1 MWRDVLVIGSHQ
13 DLIHVG
19 TQHCYLG
26 CGQVEHVTNRNANFA
41 NRKMTVGGF
50 DMYYVYIHTEREKIC
65 YVYMLYAICGSLII
79 YTQHEK
85 NVLFSLSCLLTLG
98 YSRSGPFPSRQ
109 GSCSAGQPVWA
120 RRLCARRSRRPSLEL
135 RTADGNGTFFK
146 QNYGKPQN
154 MIPKSSGT
162 SNGGCAPATM
172 VTHFLGGQ
180 YLWDHVHD

>member
-1 MWRDVLVIGSHQ
+1 LVADFQVGQ
-13 DLIHVG
+13 DLILSKLIFWGWVKNVAGRSGHWFSPRLDSCG
-19 TQHCYLG
+19 DSTLLLG
-26 CGQVEHVTNRNANFA
+26 LRTGRTCHQQKCKFCQQKDDRWRVW
-41 NRKMTVGGF
+41 
-50 DMYYVYIHTEREKIC
+50 YVLYIYIYIQREREKIC

-146 QNYGKPQN
+146 QN
-154 MIPKSSGT
+154 
-162 SNGGCAPATM
+162 
-172 VTHFLGGQ
+172 
-180 YLWDHVHD
+180 